1 MIRILGLFLTLLMA
15 TSSALAQGGDK
26 PPAHHPQAG
35 AMHDQ
40 MMKDMQANL
49 DTMRATVQKMKDQ
62 LTKVTDAS
70 TRDQLQL
77 NISLWEATVS
87 DMDQHM
93 KMMQS
98 MMGHDEDMDHGK
110 MADHRRMGH
119 DEGMGEGKGMCCCC
133 GSEGMSCARKALAPE
148 TPKAPKAK

>member
-62 LTKVTDAS
+62 LTKVTDA
-70 TRDQLQL
+70 
-77 NISLWEATVS
+77 
-87 DMDQHM
+87 
-93 KMMQS
+93 
-98 MMGHDEDMDHGK
+98 
-110 MADHRRMGH
+110 
-119 DEGMGEGKGMCCCC
+119 
-133 GSEGMSCARKALAPE
+133 
-148 TPKAPKAK
+148 